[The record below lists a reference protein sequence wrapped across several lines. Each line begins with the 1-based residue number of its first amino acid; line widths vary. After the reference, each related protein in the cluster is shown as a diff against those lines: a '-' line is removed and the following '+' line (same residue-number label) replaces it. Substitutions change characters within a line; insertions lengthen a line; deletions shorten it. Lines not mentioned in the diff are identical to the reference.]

1 MRISDW
7 SSDVCSSDLVMDDLL
22 VGNAVEDQWV
32 DRLSHDVQA
41 LIASDNREAR
51 LHLRPRELGDLSIK
65 LEMQDGQA
73 KVHFTVETAA
83 AQSLI
88 GDATPRLQAMLANR
102 GVKLEHASVD
112 VGGGSDREG
121 QGRQQ
126 DAPPLIANAPQPPR
140 APHAR
145 PRARPPHLEN

>member
-7 SSDVCSSDLVMDDLL
+7 SSDVCSSDLVAGAERHLPSVAAPAPSVTPQQASHQQVMDDLL

-73 KVHFTVETAA
+73 KE
-83 AQSLI
+83 I
-88 GDATPRLQAMLANR
+88 GR
-102 GVKLEHASVD
+102 ASC
-112 VGGGSDREG
+112 
-121 QGRQQ
+121 
-126 DAPPLIANAPQPPR
+126 
-140 APHAR
+140 
-145 PRARPPHLEN
+145 RARVCQYV